1 MRRLQ
6 TLVGYVG
13 TENSRHSG
21 HTHAAR
27 RRERSPY
34 SITSSALASNV
45 AGTVRPSTL
54 AVLRLMISSNFVG
67 GMILPVCPGAAINVI
82 GVKAYGFASGEI
94 NIL

>member
-1 MRRLQ
+1 MGETRRLQ

-21 HTHAAR
+21 HTHAGENAR
-27 RRERSPY
+27 LI
-34 SITSSALASNV
+34 SITSSALANV

-54 AVLRLMISSNFVG
+54 AALRLMISSNFVG

-82 GVKAYGFASGEI
+82 GVYVRVLTAFPPK
-94 NIL
+94 